1 MRNKGTV
8 LNPDVKASTAAL
20 VRKNVCQKMNETLF
34 FIPNCRKSPTFANEH
49 SFVLIDQTKSNQN
62 MSAKLHNYLQG
73 AWIPHDGDGIPQFD
87 AIDGT
92 LIGTC
97 GSEGLDYSSIL
108 RYAREV
114 GGPALRKLSFQER
127 GRMLKALALFLSEH
141 KEKYYTL
148 SYRSGAT
155 RADSW
160 IDIDGGIGT
169 LFTYASLRRK
179 LPDTPW
185 YLDGEAAR
193 LSKAGSFIGH
203 HLMVPKHGVAIHINA
218 FNFPIWGMLEKLS
231 ANLLAGM
238 PAVVK
243 PSEVTSYVSELMVR
257 DIVASGILPAGALQ
271 LVCGS
276 GVGILNELSEQ
287 DVVTFTGSAETGRM
301 LRALP
306 SVIQNSVP
314 FNMEADSLNAIVLA
328 PDGTPGTPTFELF
341 LKEIRREMTSKT
353 GQKCTAIRRIFVP
366 ENLIET
372 VQGSLGKMLDQTTL
386 GDPRTEGVRMG
397 PLVSKTQQQE
407 VRQKVR
413 QLLQHSQLV
422 YGDLD
427 QFEVKSASK
436 EKGAFFAPMLLRND
450 RPLVQTNS
458 HEIEAFGP
466 VSTLMPYRDLA
477 EAIALV
483 NMGKGSLVSTI
494 ATTDPAFAQ
503 EYVMEAAAYHGR
515 ILILNDQSAPE
526 STGHGSPMPLLSH
539 GGPGRAG
546 GGEELGGLR
555 GIKHYLQRTAIQG
568 HPTMLGQITE
578 VYQVGGAQPE
588 VSIHPFRKYFEEL
601 VIGETLTTHKH
612 TVTETDI
619 VNFANL
625 TGDHFY
631 AHVDETALEGT
642 PFERR
647 VAHGYWILSK
657 AAGMFVEPRKGPVM
671 LNYGLEECRF
681 TKPVYPGMTI
691 GVRLTAKE
699 KIAQEQRD
707 ENDVPKGIVKW
718 LVEVFDQNDETV
730 AIATILT
737 LVKKKS
743 STI

>member
-1 MRNKGTV
+1 M
-8 LNPDVKASTAAL
+8 ST
-20 VRKNVCQKMNETLF
+20 
-34 FIPNCRKSPTFANEH
+34 
-49 SFVLIDQTKSNQN
+49 
-62 MSAKLHNYLQG
+62 KLHNYLQG
-73 AWIPHDGDGIPQFD
+73 AWVPHDGEGIPQFD

-92 LIGTC
+92 LISTC
-97 GSEGLDYSSIL
+97 GSEGLDYSAIL
-108 RYAREV
+108 HYARKV
-114 GGPALRKLSFQER
+114 GGPALRKMSFQER
-127 GRMLKALALFLSEH
+127 GRMLKALALFLNEQ
-141 KEKYYTL
+141 KEEYYTL

-169 LFTYASLRRK
+169 LFAYASLRRK
-179 LPDTPW
+179 LPDTRW
-185 YLDGEAAR
+185 YLDGEAAK
-193 LSKAGSFIGH
+193 LSKEGSFIGH

-243 PSEVTSYVSELMVR
+243 PSEVTSYLSEIMVR
-257 DIVASGILPAGALQ
+257 DIISSGILPEGALQ

-276 GVGILNELSEQ
+276 GVGILDNLCEQ
-287 DVVTFTGSAETGRM
+287 DVVTFTGSAATGQQ

-306 SVIQNSVP
+306 SIIQHSVP
-314 FNMEADSLNAIVLA
+314 FNMEADSLNAIVLG
-328 PDGTPGTPTFELF
+328 PDVEPGSVDFELF
-341 LKEIRREMTSKT
+341 LKEIRREMTAKT

-366 ENLIET
+366 ENRIEA
-372 VQGSLGKMLDQTTL
+372 VQNGLFKMLAQTTL

-397 PLVSKTQQQE
+397 ALVSKVQEQE
-407 VRQKVR
+407 VRQQVAK
-413 QLLQHSQLV
+413 LLQDSTLAF
-422 YGDLD
+422 GNLE
-427 QFEVKSASK
+427 QFEVLGADKA
-436 EKGAFFAPMLLRND
+436 KGAFFAPILLRND
-450 RPLVQTNS
+450 QPSKYTNT
-458 HEIEAFGP
+458 HNLEAFGP
-466 VSTLMPYRDLA
+466 VSTLMPYRDLE
-477 EAIALV
+477 EAIELV
-483 NMGKGSLVSTI
+483 NLGKGSLVSTI
-494 ATTDPAFAQ
+494 ATADPRFAQ
-503 EYVMEAAAYHGR
+503 EYVIEAAPYHGR
-515 ILILNDQSAPE
+515 ILILNEASARE

-568 HPTMLGQITE
+568 HPSMLGQITE

-588 VSIHPFRKYFEEL
+588 ATIHPFRKYFEDL
-601 VIGETLTTHKH
+601 QIGETLSTHKH
-612 TVTETDI
+612 TVTESDI
-619 VNFANL
+619 TNFANL

-657 AAGMFVEPRKGPVM
+657 AAGMFVEPRKGPVL

-691 GVRLTAKE
+691 GVRLTVKE

-718 LVEVFDQNDETV
+718 LVEVFDQTNETV

-737 LVKKKS
+737 MVRKKVEEG
-743 STI
+743 